1 VRLAAVLLVVTAL
14 ALALATD
21 ASANGA
27 PIKIPLSRL
36 PGVVN
41 FAKGNEARGE
51 AQITAVEGDVTVT
64 VVGLERLSNELYQAW
79 LFNTKSGEQL
89 PVSKFN
95 VTADGTARNQSIITL
110 GNKEFDLL
118 VVTVEPEP
126 DQSSNA
132 DSRIV
137 LAGYWPGREPASV
150 QATALAQSAGLTPPP
165 QSTVPPG
172 ATIVST
178 QLPTGLPRT
187 GGLSFP
193 TGAVALLVLGAGAA
207 FFLRG
212 DRR

>member
-1 VRLAAVLLVVTAL
+1 VRIRIAL
-14 ALALATD
+14 AIAGALVLDTVAT

-27 PIKIPLSRL
+27 PIKIQLTRL
-36 PGVVN
+36 PTVVN
-41 FAKGNEARGE
+41 FGNRNDARGE

-64 VVGLERLSNELYQAW
+64 VVGLERLTNELYQAW

-89 PVSKFN
+89 AVAKFN
-95 VTADGTARNQSIITL
+95 VTADGTAKNQSIIAI
-110 GNKEFDLL
+110 GNKEYDLF

-126 DQSSNA
+126 DASPNA

-150 QATALAQSAGLTPPP
+150 RATASAEAAGVPATPQP
-165 QSTVPPG
+165 TVPPG

-187 GGLSFP
+187 GGLGFQTLAGS
-193 TGAVALLVLGAGAA
+193 LLVLGLGAA
-207 FFLRG
+207 FLLRG
-212 DRR
+212 DKR